1 MTYEALF
8 AAFCRRSLGREYG
21 THALEKSSS
30 LPPLFVGAA
39 ERVVTAGLFQ
49 PCLRLQ
55 QSRVSHGR
63 RAAGA
68 DRLCGQ
74 YF

>member
-1 MTYEALF
+1 MRPFF
-8 AAFCRRSLGREYG
+8 AAFCRRSLGSEYG
-21 THALEKSSS
+21 TRALENASS
-30 LPPLFVGAA
+30 LPSLLVGAS
-39 ERVVTAGLFQ
+39 ERVVSAGLFE

-55 QSRVSHGR
+55 QGRVSHRR

-68 DRLCGQ
+68 DRFCGQ